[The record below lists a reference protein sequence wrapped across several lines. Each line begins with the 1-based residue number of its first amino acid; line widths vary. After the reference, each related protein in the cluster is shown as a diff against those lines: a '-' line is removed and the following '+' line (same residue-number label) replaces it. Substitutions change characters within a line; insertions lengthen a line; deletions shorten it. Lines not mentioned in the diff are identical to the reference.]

1 MFEKHP
7 TATMDNRET
16 SLIEQL
22 VVDARELG
30 GKGTLNDALKRFAS
44 YLRVPGNFFAPL
56 IAELHW
62 GAARLLSGCCG
73 RFPTARPHVAFL

>member
-16 SLIEQL
+16 SLIERL
-22 VVDARELG
+22 VVDARELA

-62 GAARLLSGCCG
+62 GAARLLSGFRG
-73 RFPTARPHVAFL
+73 RFPTARANVAFL